1 MCLAPPAA
9 ISDWELREIA
19 RPGLIDDRQ
28 NIVNSQQ
35 HVRPCSRAKNED
47 SQLKC
52 SESMRRWQGRVASD
66 GIPLIP
72 AFSRQGRRGKREGRI
87 DRVTPRDVCP
97 AVSECLGRTGFSQAR
112 QTDSDFNSWSRT
124 TCTCCASTPSNQ
136 SRNSSVDAPALRFS
150 KSADTG
156 TRVPRNTQAPL
167 TLSGWR
173 STASQSS
180 QLGMGSP
187 PIGPGSVGI
196 RGPDGLRKSLQK
208 SISALTPPV
217 GGGGNWTVT
226 TGLGS
231 G

>member
-28 NIVNSQQ
+28 NIVDSQQ
-35 HVRPCSRAKNED
+35 NVRPCSRAQNED
-47 SQLKC
+47 SQRKC

-66 GIPLIP
+66 GIPLLP
-72 AFSRQGRRGKREGRI
+72 LLPPGEKGQEGRSYRPC
-87 DRVTPRDVCP
+87 DSSDVCP

-187 PIGPGSVGI
+187 TIGPGSVGI
-196 RGPDGLRKSLQK
+196 RGPGGLRKSLQS
-208 SISALTPPV
+208 SISAHTPPGRWGPWDLRNV
-217 GGGGNWTVT
+217 
-226 TGLGS
+226 S
-231 G
+231 R